1 MEPNSNL
8 TTNVN
13 PSIDDVFDI
22 VANIVS
28 DIFGIEKDE
37 VKMDTLL
44 EKDLGADGLDI
55 VEFVMTLEAEF
66 GIVLPDEIFIPHELI
81 EDGDECEEDE
91 TEDEEEWEDEECEEE
106 CEDGEEDV
114 QFEPYTLT
122 IADFVSFIHASLNER
137 SAD

>member
-1 MEPNSNL
+1 MEANSNL

-28 DIFGIEKDE
+28 DKFGIEKDE

-55 VEFVMTLEAEF
+55 VEFVMTLETEF

-91 TEDEEEWEDEECEEE
+91 TEDEEEY
-106 CEDGEEDV
+106 EDGEEDV

-122 IADFVSFIHASLNER
+122 IADFVSFIHASLSDN
-137 SAD
+137 SK